1 MKIVKFSI
9 SRPVTIT
16 MFMVAAVVFGY
27 VAFDRLPI
35 NLLPDISYPT
45 LTIRTEY
52 AGTAPAEVENLISE
66 PVEEAVGIISGVIRT
81 SSISRPGMSDVVLEF
96 DWDTDMDFASL
107 EVREKLDMLTLPVG
121 AESPLLLRFDPS
133 LDPIMRIGL
142 AGEES
147 LIALRLFAEERI
159 KQELEPLDGVAS
171 VQVSGGL
178 EEEIQINVNEGRLA
192 ALGIPVT
199 QVTQRM
205 AQENVNLTGGTLKDG
220 DAEFL
225 VRTLNEFKTVD
236 EMQDIVV
243 GMREQAPILLK
254 DVADIRKGHKDR
266 KIITHLN
273 GQESVEIAVYK
284 EADKNTVTVAQTVK
298 DKLADIMEEF
308 RQYNVPL
315 NMTVVNDQSLFIKN
329 SVDEVLNTAIWGGI
343 LAILVLYLFLRS
355 IKSTVIIG
363 FTIPISIVVTFFFMY
378 SSNVSLNIMSLGGL
392 ALGVG
397 MLVDNAI
404 VVLESID
411 RYRKRDLSQ
420 AEASDQGT
428 TEVGKAVIASTLTTV
443 CVFLP
448 IIFVEG
454 IAGQLFNDQALTVT
468 FSLMA
473 SLMVAL
479 TLIPML
485 SSRKFQVE
493 SAKEST
499 SSELSSNSDSR
510 VKGFI
515 NILFV
520 KWPASFFNRLRNV
533 LMTAGKVI
541 NRLLGPIYK
550 NFDAALGWLTETYP
564 KVIHHVLQHRLKL
577 LSITLLLFI
586 LSLLSFGIIG
596 TELIPEMSQGEFFVD
611 ILLPIGT
618 PLEETEEVLASMA
631 LLAQDVPGISSIYTV
646 AGTAAQMGFSA
657 TEMRENMG
665 QLHVQL
671 AVRDDREEEL
681 RIMDELRAKFASIP
695 SLEYKISRPTLF
707 SFRTPV
713 EVEIRGYNLEE
724 LERLSLTLVQ
734 EMRNIPGLRDVK
746 ASTEGGNPEVQI
758 VFNRQRLAHAGLDVA
773 SIGGIIRNKV
783 LGEVSTELNRQ
794 DRKIDIRVRARE
806 EDRNNI
812 EDLKRLVVNTT
823 GSVPIPLS
831 SVADVKLERGPSE
844 IRRVDQERVAL
855 VTANLKGRDL
865 GSVSQDIQNIINT
878 VQLPPDFRVRI
889 GGQQREMVTSFDS
902 MILAIALAIFLVYL
916 VMASQFES
924 LVQPFIIMFTIP
936 FALVGVALTL
946 LVTGTPISVVVLIG
960 LIMLAGIVVN
970 NAIVLIDYINQLRS
984 SGLTKRDAIK
994 RAGQIR
1000 LRPILMTTITT
1011 VLGLLPMALGFG
1023 EGAELRTPMA
1033 VTVIGGLLIGT
1044 LLTLIVIPTVYDV
1057 VVREK
1062 RMAVSEVSE

>member
-9 SRPVTIT
+9 NRPVTVT

-52 AGTAPAEVENLISE
+52 EGTAPGEVENLISE

-81 SSISRPGMSDVVLEF
+81 SSVSRPGISDVVLEF
-96 DWDTDMDFASL
+96 DWDTNMDFASL
-107 EVREKLDMLTLPVG
+107 EVREKLDMLTLPLG
-121 AESPLLLRFDPS
+121 AEPPLLLRFDPS
-133 LDPIMRIGL
+133 LDPILRIAL
-142 AGEES
+142 AGDES

-178 EEEIQINVNEGRLA
+178 EEEIQINVHEGRLA
-192 ALGIPVT
+192 ALGISVT
-199 QVTQRM
+199 QVTERM
-205 AQENVNLTGGTLKDG
+205 AQENVNLTGGMLKDG
-220 DAEFL
+220 ESEFL
-225 VRTLNEFKTVD
+225 VRTLNEFKTPD
-236 EMQDIVV
+236 EMRDIII
-243 GMREQAPILLK
+243 GMHGQAPIQLK
-254 DVADIRKGHKDR
+254 DIAEIRKGHKDR

-273 GQESVEIAVYK
+273 NEESVEIAVYK

-298 DKLADIMEEF
+298 NRLKEVMEEF
-308 RQYNVPL
+308 KEYNVPL
-315 NMTVVNDQSLFIKN
+315 NMTVVNDQSLFIEN

-343 LAILVLYLFLRS
+343 LAILVLYLFLRKM
-355 IKSTVIIG
+355 KSTVIISL
-363 FTIPISIVVTFFFMY
+363 TIPISIVVTFFFMY
-378 SSNVSLNIMSLGGL
+378 LSKVSLNIMSLGGL

-411 RYRKRDLSQ
+411 RYRKGDLPQ
-420 AEASDQGT
+420 ADAADKGT
-428 TEVGKAVIASTLTTV
+428 TEVGQAVIASTLTTV
-443 CVFLP
+443 CVFIP

-468 FSLMA
+468 FSLLA
-473 SLMVAL
+473 SLIVAL

-485 SSRKFQVE
+485 SSRQLQGTPADKITPPSPSPEKKRKFEMLINRIFVQLPAYVLNLFGLIISKIGKLLNQILGPLY
-493 SAKEST
+493 SAFDKSM
-499 SSELSSNSDSR
+499 
-510 VKGFI
+510 
-515 NILFV
+515 
-520 KWPASFFNRLRNV
+520 NRL
-533 LMTAGKVI
+533 TEYYP
-541 NRLLGPIYK
+541 RLLNSI
-550 NFDAALGWLTETYP
+550 
-564 KVIHHVLQHRLKL
+564 LQHRVIL
-577 LSITLLLFI
+577 LVTTLLLFI
-586 LSLLSFGIIG
+586 LSVYSVRIIG

-618 PLEETEEVLASMA
+618 PLEETEKAISDMATLAN
-631 LLAQDVPGISSIYTV
+631 GIDGIKTV
-646 AGTAAQMGFSA
+646 YSVSGTAAQMGFSA
-657 TEMRENMG
+657 TELRENLG
-665 QLHVQL
+665 QLHIQL
-671 AVRDDREEEL
+671 ESRDNRQAEQQ
-681 RIMDELRAKFASIP
+681 IMDQLRQGFAAFP
-695 SLEYKISRPTLF
+695 GLEYKISRPTLF
-707 SFRTPV
+707 SFRTPIEV
-713 EVEIRGYNLEE
+713 EVRGYNLQE
-724 LERLSLTLVQ
+724 LERLSMDLAQ
-734 EMRNIPGLRDVK
+734 EMRNIEGLRDVK

-758 VFNRQRLAHAGLDVA
+758 VFNRRRLAHAGLDVA
-773 SIGGIIRNKV
+773 TIGNIIRNKV

-794 DRKIDIRVRARE
+794 DRKVDIRVRARQ
-806 EDRNNI
+806 EDRNNV
-812 EDLKRLVVNTT
+812 EALRRLVIDTN
-823 GSVPIPLS
+823 GPVPITLS
-831 SVADVKLERGPSE
+831 AVADIRLERGPSE
-844 IRRVDQERVAL
+844 IRRIDQERVAL

-865 GSVSQDIQNIINT
+865 GSVSQDIQKIIDT
-878 VQLPPDFRVRI
+878 IPLPPDFRIRT

-936 FALVGVALTL
+936 FALIGVILTL
-946 LVTGTPISVVVLIG
+946 LLTGTPISVVVLIG

-970 NAIVLIDYINQLRS
+970 NAIVLIDYINQLRKG
-984 SGLTKRDAIK
+984 GLSKRDAIK
-994 RAGQIR
+994 QAGQVR

-1033 VTVIGGLLIGT
+1033 VTVIGGLLVGT
-1044 LLTLIVIPTVYDV
+1044 LLTLVVIPTVYDV

-1062 RMAVSEVSE
+1062 VTA